1 MFTVNAVSA
10 VCLVLM
16 MIWLLSVL
24 VNLLSRAKPRAEKIA
39 YIRNFKRGKGVLIY
53 LFTLPLF
60 TVGISYVGVPFP
72 EVLFRSIKQVVEL
85 VILKYD
91 TSSVSVLLS
100 ESAFYSFVLYT
111 SFFLVGANAL
121 MFVFSLASQHLSS
134 FFNNLYFFTLSLR
147 ERVIIIGNNE
157 GSRAIYRSESAR
169 ARIIADKMS
178 DGDAYSLYSEGIAY
192 RQVSDFGDLID
203 RIIKKALRSSSRTY
217 VILNSDDKTTLE
229 LCRLFISKMKAMP
242 THMRERFFGALHIYA
257 FGDPRY
263 RAIYE
268 DVAGDALGSVSYVN
282 KYQRVAMDFICDH
295 PFTRFMTSEHI
306 DYKTSYVREGV
317 EINALMI
324 GFGRTNQEIFLT
336 SVANNQFIE
345 AGPSGAVLKP
355 VRYYIFDKDH
365 AENNKNLNHTYNRYR
380 NEMREASPDLYLP
393 LPDHPASESFLK
405 LDVNDTAFYKEIR
418 RIITKSERHVN
429 FIIIAYG
436 TDLEN
441 IDMAQKLLEKR
452 REWGVGRLTVFVKV
466 REDIGAAAGLLDEPD
481 CIIIGNESECVYDV
495 ERIISPET
503 YRMARLRDG
512 IYALEYEITEG
523 RADTLTEKRVADIK
537 ARSGRD
543 WFVKKTEC
551 ERDSSL
557 YCVLSL
563 KSKLHMM
570 GLDYLPRRDGE
581 GLTREEYLEIYAGA
595 DRPDDTKYPI
605 KADGKDI
612 IHYTKDFAEG
622 RRRDMAIHE
631 HLRWNSYMISRG
643 MIPAT
648 IEEILNET
656 VECGGDIR
664 HTNGKSYTL
673 RRHGNLTTFEGLVSF
688 RRMVAEREGCD
699 EGEKDV
705 IKYDYQILDDAHW
718 LLDKMGYMI
727 VRRKDAI

>member
-1 MFTVNAVSA
+1 MLTVNIVSA
-10 VCLVLM
+10 VCLTLM
-16 MIWLLSVL
+16 LIWLSSVIL
-24 VNLLSRAKPRAEKIA
+24 NLLSRKKPRAEKIA
-39 YIRNFKRGKGVLIY
+39 YVRNFKKGKGVLIY

-60 TVGISYVGVPFP
+60 IVGISYAKVPFP

-91 TSSVSVLLS
+91 TSSVVLLLS

-121 MFVFSLASQHLSS
+121 MFVFSLASQYLSS
-134 FFNNLYFFTLSLR
+134 YFNNLYFFTLSRR
-147 ERVIIIGNNE
+147 ERVVIIGFSE
-157 GSRAIYRSESAR
+157 QSKAIYKSESYR
-169 ARIIADKMS
+169 ARIISDKIS
-178 DGDAYSLYSEGIAY
+178 DKDAYALYSEGIAY
-192 RQVSDFGDLID
+192 RQVSDFGGLID
-203 RIIKKALRSSSRTY
+203 RIIKKGLRSSSRTY
-217 VILNSDDKTTLE
+217 VILNSPDKTTIE
-229 LCRLFISKMKAMP
+229 LCRLFISKINAMP
-242 THMRERFFGALHIYA
+242 TNMKERFFKAIHIYA

-268 DVAGDALGSVSYVN
+268 DVIREAMGTISYVN
-282 KYQRVAMDFICDH
+282 KYQRVAMDFICDF
-295 PFTRFMTSEHI
+295 PFTSFMTGEHI
-306 DYKTSYVREGV
+306 DYATSYVKEGV

-324 GFGRTNQEIFLT
+324 GFGKTNQEIFLT
-336 SVANNQFIE
+336 SVANNQFIK
-345 AGPSGAVLKP
+345 AGDDGAMLKP

-380 NEMREASPDLYLP
+380 NEINGHDKDLYLS
-393 LPDHPASESFLK
+393 LPDHPAEESFFK
-405 LDVNDTAFYKEIR
+405 LDVNDLEFYGQIR
-418 RIITKSERHVN
+418 RIVTESDRHVN

-452 REWGVGRLTVFVKV
+452 REWKVKNLTVFVKV
-466 REDIGAAAGLLDEPD
+466 REEVGAAKGLLDED
-481 CIIIGNESECVYDV
+481 NCYIIGNESECVYDV

-503 YRMARLRDG
+503 FRMARLRDE

-523 RADTLTEKRVADIK
+523 RGDSLDEKRIREIK
-537 ARSGRD
+537 KNAERK
-543 WFVKKTEC
+543 WFVDRTEC

-563 KSKLHMM
+563 KSKLNMM
-570 GLDYLPRRDGE
+570 GLDYLPRINGK
-581 GLTREEYLEIYAGA
+581 GLTRDEYLKAYAG
-595 DRPDDTKYPI
+595 DDLPNDKKYSL

-612 IHYTKDFAEG
+612 VYYTVDFAEG
-622 RRRDMAIHE
+622 RRRDMAILE

-648 IEEILNET
+648 KEEILNEMA
-656 VECGGDIR
+656 ECDGEMK

-673 RRHGNLTTFEGLVSF
+673 RRHGNLTTFAGLVAF
-688 RRMVAEREGCD
+688 RQMVAKRDGVD
-699 EGEKDV
+699 ESKKDV

-727 VRRKDAI
+727 VRRKDAK